1 MAGEGEGEPGVSATG
16 LQRTAVQLK
25 RPAGAHGGESRMQ
38 SALQTELQA
47 WFSHGLSL
55 RDLGQVSSNF
65 TEPHSSS
72 PLSEADDTCLMCL
85 HRRIK

>member
-1 MAGEGEGEPGVSATG
+1 
-16 LQRTAVQLK
+16 
-25 RPAGAHGGESRMQ
+25 MQ

-65 TEPHSSS
+65 AEPHSPS
-72 PLSEADDTCLMCL
+72 PLSEADDNCLMCF